1 MTTEAGP
8 EDQMRQVT
16 AVCRKPVK
24 AVLSASSTVRGDVW
38 ASTRIDD
45 AVKVAA
51 SVVFFVHAAKYAKSP
66 RNGLL
71 NLRGDLCVLGGSLFA
86 LEWAARSAVRRG

>member
-1 MTTEAGP
+1 MRAKPWDPRATIARAPLLCNAARILHFSSKAKSMTTEAGP

-38 ASTRIDD
+38 AST
-45 AVKVAA
+45 
-51 SVVFFVHAAKYAKSP
+51 
-66 RNGLL
+66 
-71 NLRGDLCVLGGSLFA
+71 
-86 LEWAARSAVRRG
+86 